1 MAPKLRRR
9 LEVFTNR
16 RLPQQHGAASTLGGQ
31 RVTLAG
37 RQAKIRFSRVCC
49 GIKESGGTVAKDF
62 RLSPPQFDHGI
73 LVDVDAN
80 DSRVSPQVLEH
91 LIIDHKAA
99 RSVGVRAHRNSWKNA
114 ELV

>member
-1 MAPKLRRR
+1 MVCRGSR
-9 LEVFTNR
+9 
-16 RLPQQHGAASTLGGQ
+16 TLGGQ

-37 RQAKIRFSRVCC
+37 RQAKIRFSRVFC

-62 RLSPPQFDHGI
+62 RLSPPQFDYGI

-99 RSVGVRAHRNSWKNA
+99 GSVGVRAHRNAWKNA